1 MICFHFPH
9 GLEARATH
17 AHENP
22 AMQCRLFVCFW
33 CLAVASA
40 ASAWADSIPQ
50 DRIDALARLLPEQP
64 GGVGRPIADR
74 AAWEAI
80 VRAKPFARAVA
91 RGEAILKEPIAEL
104 PDALYL
110 DFSKTGNRSRCEAV
124 LGKRHGRLPSLV
136 LAECIENRGR
146 FLPAIEETIRAIAGE
161 KTWVMP
167 AHDAGLG
174 NFRGTTIEIDLGAA
188 TMGREMAT
196 ARWWLGDRLSTETRD
211 LVRDEL
217 TRRIFQPYRQAIAQ
231 GKPKL
236 WWLAGTNNWNAVCL
250 AGVTGAALATLET
263 REERAFFV
271 AAAEK
276 YVKNFLRGFTADGYC
291 YEGLGYWNYGFGN
304 YVLMAETIRQA
315 TGGRVDWLENPKVRT
330 IALYARRLEILPGVY
345 PALSDCHLG
354 AQPDGTS
361 DGFSQPPFPPRT
373 PRYRGSLARFPRRA
387 ERAL

>member
-1 MICFHFPH
+1 M
-9 GLEARATH
+9 
-17 AHENP
+17 
-22 AMQCRLFVCFW
+22 
-33 CLAVASA
+33 
-40 ASAWADSIPQ
+40 
-50 DRIDALARLLPEQP
+50 
-64 GGVGRPIADR
+64 
-74 AAWEAI
+74 
-80 VRAKPFARAVA
+80 
-91 RGEAILKEPIAEL
+91 KEPIAEL

-146 FLPAIEETIRAIAGE
+146 FLPAIEETIRAIAAE

-167 AHDAGLG
+167 AHDAGLR

-196 ARWWLGDRLSTETRD
+196 ARWWLGDQLSAGTRE

-217 TRRIFQPYRQAIAQ
+217 TRRIFRPYRQAIAR

-236 WWLAGTNNWNAVCL
+236 WWRAGTNNWNAVCL
-250 AGVTGAALATLET
+250 AGVTGAALATLDT

-304 YVLMAETIRQA
+304 YVLMAETVRQA
-315 TGGRVDWLENPKVRT
+315 TGGTVNWLENPKVRT
-330 IALYARRLEILPGVY
+330 IALYA
-345 PALSDCHLG
+345 G
-354 AQPDGTS
+354 AWRSCRACTR
-361 DGFSQPPFPPRT
+361 PFPIATLGLSRMDV
-373 PRYRGSLARFPRRA
+373 
-387 ERAL
+387 